1 MNTAP
6 MTKARDLEP
15 GDTFLRWERA
25 YTVIENERGVGG
37 RGRGRSIMATAE
49 GGERVIL
56 RMKAMESVEV
66 IA

>member
-1 MNTAP
+1 MNTAR

-37 RGRGRSIMATAE
+37 RGRSIMATAE